1 SSSAV
6 VTNISPKVLG
16 STNRRSPPWLKVSTT
31 CVCGGSDC
39 RLVPRRNCP
48 LIPKWTTSTSPLS
61 RWSSTYLPRR
71 SALVILRPSSRE
83 VNSLRLPWR
92 RITRI
97 AFRVGRTSAAWTFRP
112 TTSFSRSRR
121 ITSTSGSSTD
131 PSPSA
136 LRGALGPQLQV
147 ALVRGLLLGLLLG
160 VADPPSVRPAREE
173 DRRGE
178 LLLVIRPALAD
189 PVLGERVQIL
199 RRELLK
205 ERLVVASHALLDVGD
220 HEGAEQALDQ
230 PPGHVETEI
239 EVDRAE
245 HRLEGVSQDAGLVAP
260 PGHLLSPAEPDVLA
274 EVQVARDVGQRVHV
288 HDGGPELGELALGHL
303 RELAVRE
310 VGHHEPEDGI
320 PQELE
325 PLVVHRRALL
335 EG

>member
-136 LRGALGPQLQV
+136 LHGTLGQLQV
-147 ALVRGLLLGLLLG
+147 GLVCRLLLGLLLG
-160 VADPPSVRPAREE
+160 SPDARAPGPTREVHG
-173 DRRGE
+173 RRE
-178 LLLVIRPALAD
+178 LLLVVGTALRD
-189 PVLGERVQIL
+189 PVLGQRAKVL
-199 RRELLK
+199 RRELL
-205 ERLVVASHALLDVGD
+205 EHRLEVALPLAPDVGD
-220 HEGAEQALDQ
+220 HPRAEQALD
-230 PPGHVETEI
+230 
-239 EVDRAE
+239 
-245 HRLEGVSQDAGLVAP
+245 
-260 PGHLLSPAEPDVLA
+260 
-274 EVQVARDVGQRVHV
+274 
-288 HDGGPELGELALGHL
+288 
-303 RELAVRE
+303 
-310 VGHHEPEDGI
+310 
-320 PQELE
+320 
-325 PLVVHRRALL
+325 
-335 EG
+335 